1 MNGIKEGLS
10 KNSSIQAKTTSISKD
25 EAIVEATV
33 KPVDASSLSDRIED
47 KVKDYYS
54 KNSSA
59 SYEEAVKYALQVYPE
74 EFKKLGPT
82 SSEKTVE
89 VKMKKNDIDQWQ
101 LDMDDYRAAELVEAF
116 IKE

>member
-74 EFKKLGPT
+74 EFKKLGPA
-82 SSEKTVE
+82 SSEK
-89 VKMKKNDIDQWQ
+89 Q
-101 LDMDDYRAAELVEAF
+101 L
-116 IKE
+116 K